1 MDQRTAQT
9 RGRNAPAFRA
19 IAQELEQQVLS
30 GDLAVGSTLP
40 GELELARRFAVSR
53 STIRE
58 AIRALEQIGLIRREE
73 GRNKLTVTSPSRK
86 EIGERLRTAFLLH
99 DTTFEQLWEVMTA
112 LEPMCAY
119 VAATKAEPAD
129 LAAIADNIARTEAA
143 LGDAERLTQLDIE
156 FHNLVAAATGN
167 SALRLSRDTV
177 GELFYP
183 AFNLVIG
190 RLNAGARLLLAHRK
204 IHAALEASDAAGA
217 RSWMEK
223 HIGDFQRG
231 CDLANL
237 DFKAPISGPLFEAN

>member
-1 MDQRTAQT
+1 MDQINTQVRD
-9 RGRNAPAFRA
+9 RNSPAYRQ

-30 GDLAVGSTLP
+30 GELAVGRVLP
-40 GELELARRFAVSR
+40 GELSLAKRFNVSR

-58 AIRALEQIGLIRREE
+58 AIRLLEQIGLIRREE
-73 GRNKLTVTSPSRK
+73 GRNKLTITTPSNK
-86 EIGERLRTAFLLH
+86 DIGERMRTAFLLQ
-99 DTTFEQLWEVMTA
+99 DTTFEQLWEVMSA
-112 LEPMCAY
+112 LEPMCAS
-119 VAATKAEPAD
+119 VAATKASESD
-129 LAAIADNIARTEAA
+129 LQAITDNLARTEAA
-143 LGDAERLTQLDIE
+143 VGDPERLVQLDIE

-183 AFNLVIG
+183 AFNLVIR

-204 IHAALEASDAAGA
+204 ILEALQARNAAEA
-217 RSWMEK
+217 RLWMER

-237 DFKAPISGPLFEAN
+237 DFNAPISGPMAEIL

>member
-1 MDQRTAQT
+1 M
-9 RGRNAPAFRA
+9 PAFRV
-19 IAQELEQQVLS
+19 IAQELEQQVLA
-30 GDLAVGSTLP
+30 GDLVVGSVLP
-40 GELELARRFAVSR
+40 GELSLAKRFNVSR

-58 AIRALEQIGLIRREE
+58 AIRLLEQLGLIRREE
-73 GRNKLTVTSPSRK
+73 GRNKLTVTSPSHK
-86 EIGERLRTAFLLH
+86 EIGERMRTAFLLQE
-99 DTTFEQLWEVMTA
+99 TTFEQLWEVMSA
-112 LEPMCAY
+112 IEPMCAT
-119 VAATKAEPAD
+119 VAAAKATDHD
-129 LAAIADNIARTEAA
+129 LELIADNLARTEAA
-143 LGDAERLTQLDIE
+143 LGDPEQLVGLDIE

-183 AFNLVIG
+183 AFNLVIR

-204 IHAALEASDAAGA
+204 IFEALRARNAVEA

-237 DFKAPISGPLFEAN
+237 DFNAPISGPMAEIL